1 MLKETTMGNQTKK
14 PEFPYFY
21 GNEADSYSFFI
32 VPRILFKAKTFMN
45 VSAEAK
51 LLYSMLVDRMKLS
64 AANDWRDE
72 EGRVYI
78 YFPRS
83 TVMNQLGCGAQKAT
97 RLMEELDD
105 RRGVGLITRV
115 RQGLGKPDRIYVR
128 KCILP
133 EMELR
138 EHSSEYGEDEEHC
151 GSADEEDDWSDSGT
165 DEASPP
171 DLDLPKSP
179 VLQAGFPQASLPDL
193 ELPVAIAETENSSGR
208 NEEKNTHTDNTDTE
222 DACTDDRCTE
232 TEKERTNENGPMI
245 LLRECGSQ
253 DMSGISSACPEKAE
267 RDLQMG
273 EILLSKYGKMD
284 SQVFETT
291 EPSLSRGEN
300 ILSGGLKNDSPDGLK
315 IPTNNTEKRKTER
328 SDTDRIISGLSAD
341 LPGNSI
347 KGEKSAFRKREND
360 RWDGQDRISEYLDFR
375 AYFEDRCLPDYLH
388 RENPGDE
395 EIIDEIIGIVIE
407 TCCSRKPI
415 IRVGGED
422 KPAEIVRSRLMKID
436 SSHIQ
441 YVLDRLKATT
451 TDIRNIRQYL
461 LTMLYNAPG
470 TIGSYYAAMANHD
483 MHAEAVEKESMSGQ
497 RGNTVEDGG
506 SSGTVYEDEDFD
518 EDIYSY
524 DLYEENP
531 GAG

>member
-1 MLKETTMGNQTKK
+1 MLKETTMDNQTKK

-32 VPRILFKAKTFMN
+32 VPRILFKAKPFMN

-133 EMELR
+133 DMELR
-138 EHSSEYGEDEEHC
+138 DPSSEHGEDEEYS
-151 GSADEEDDWSDSGT
+151 GSVDEEDDWSADSGT
-165 DEASPP
+165 DEESPP
-171 DLDLPKSP
+171 DLDLPQSP
-179 VLQAGFPQASLPDL
+179 VLHAGFYQASPPDRD
-193 ELPVAIAETENSSGR
+193 LPVAVTETENSSGR
-208 NEEKNTHTDNTDTE
+208 NEENTHTENTDAV
-222 DACTDDRCTE
+222 DACTDDRYTE
-232 TEKERTNENGPMI
+232 KEKERTNETGLMI
-245 LLRECGSQ
+245 LLRECGGHN
-253 DMSGISSACPEKAE
+253 MSGISSVCPEEAE
-267 RDLQMG
+267 RELQMS
-273 EILLSKYGKMD
+273 EIPLSECGKMD
-284 SQVFETT
+284 SQVPETSKRT
-291 EPSLSRGEN
+291 LSRDEN
-300 ILSGGLKNDSPDGLK
+300 ILSGGMKNDSPDGLK
-315 IPTNNTEKRKTER
+315 PPVNNTEKRKTER
-328 SDTDRIISGLSAD
+328 SNTDRIISNLSAD
-341 LPGNSI
+341 LSGNRI
-347 KGEKSAFRKREND
+347 KGEKSAFLKREND
-360 RWDGQDRISEYLDFR
+360 GCDGQDRINEYLDLQ
-375 AYFEDRCLPDYLH
+375 AYFEDRCLPAYLH

-407 TCCSRKPI
+407 TCSSRKPV

-422 KPAEIVRSRLMKID
+422 KPGQIVRSRLMKID

-441 YVLDRLKATT
+441 YVLDRLRTT
-451 TDIRNIRQYL
+451 TTEIRNIRQYL

-483 MHAEAVEKESMSGQ
+483 MHAKNMEKKSLSGQ
-497 RGNTVEDGG
+497 RGNTVEDDA
-506 SSGTVYEDEDFD
+506 SSGTVYKDEDFD
-518 EDIYSY
+518 EDMYSY

>member
-1 MLKETTMGNQTKK
+1 MLKETTIGNQTKK

-32 VPRILFKAKTFMN
+32 VPRILFKAKPFMN

-138 EHSSEYGEDEEHC
+138 EHSSEYGDDEEYC
-151 GSADEEDDWSDSGT
+151 GSADEEDDWSDSET
-165 DEASPP
+165 AEASPP
-171 DLDLPKSP
+171 DLDLPQETAEASPPDLDLPQSP
-179 VLQAGFPQASLPDL
+179 VLQAGFPQASPHDL
-193 ELPVAIAETENSSGR
+193 DLPVAIAETENSSGR

-222 DACTDDRCTE
+222 DACTDDRCIE

-300 ILSGGLKNDSPDGLK
+300 ILSGEMKNDSPDGLK

-328 SDTDRIISGLSAD
+328 SNTDRIISDLSAD

-347 KGEKSAFRKREND
+347 KGEKSAFWKREND

-441 YVLDRLKATT
+441 YVLDRFRATT

-483 MHAEAVEKESMSGQ
+483 MHAEAVEK
-497 RGNTVEDGG
+497 
-506 SSGTVYEDEDFD
+506 
-518 EDIYSY
+518 
-524 DLYEENP
+524 
-531 GAG
+531 